1 MKTLGTSART
11 VRCPP
16 APVST
21 DDTRIAAHDL
31 ERAIPYLL
39 ARAGARMG
47 NAFSQVVKPQG
58 LSLSEWRV
66 CASLHHQP
74 QQTLSQLVLHA
85 SVDMSTLSRIVDR
98 LEKQGWVVRGRSEQ
112 DGRAVSLSLSESGR
126 AKTRELIPMAQHYE
140 ATALADFSAAE
151 TELLRGFLLRLYTN
165 AEALD

>member
-1 MKTLGTSART
+1 MKTLGTPPRTARRST
-11 VRCPP
+11 AP
-16 APVST
+16 AST
-21 DDTRIAAHDL
+21 DDSRIAAHDL

-47 NAFSQVVKPQG
+47 NAFARVVKPQG

-98 LEKQGWVVRGRSEQ
+98 LEKQDWVVRGRSEQ

-126 AKTRELIPMAQHYE
+126 TRTRELIPMAQRYE
-140 ATALADFSAAE
+140 AVALADFSAAE
-151 TELLRGFLLRLYTN
+151 TEMLRGFLLRLYTN
-165 AEALD
+165 AEELG